1 LQNAPRIYLTADRHW
16 DPYSPIL
23 QIKEEQAS
31 RVKPPAPR
39 LPVTSVHHLSPN
51 NIATWRQ
58 SSSATTSPEPNHAHG
73 DSIYGDHDSRM
84 YERVV
89 ASVNVAAD
97 DCAGDGLEGHA
108 DPDVYSDEHRA
119 ICSLH
124 SSERVSTLTPEI
136 LTKRWGIGLEASKS
150 TLQAT
155 TQAGIRNVFAPGER
169 KLRFRTDHLK
179 YPHLKTTMYTDT
191 MFARVPAIGG
201 KKASQVYT
209 NGSGYDFFFPIE
221 KREKAITTIQTLVE
235 NIGAPQTLVS
245 DGAGELRG
253 KEWMAECRRLGI
265 ISKVTVP
272 HSPWQNLAEASIRE
286 FKKNVR
292 RHMRRSNSPRK
303 FWDYC
308 GVWCAAIRRLTSMGK
323 LDNRTP
329 TEVVTGTTP
338 DISQYALFDWY
349 EPVRQWDVKADFPD
363 EKKILG
369 RFLGIAEHCTEEMS
383 FLILSDTGRVTIRK
397 SVWAIPPDE
406 KRSDKFKEELKAF
419 DASIAKIHGDGQSCS
434 P

>member
-1 LQNAPRIYLTADRHW
+1 MTT
-16 DPYSPIL
+16 
-23 QIKEEQAS
+23 
-31 RVKPPAPR
+31 PAM
-39 LPVTSVHHLSPN
+39 VSKDT
-51 NIATWRQ
+51 
-58 SSSATTSPEPNHAHG
+58 
-73 DSIYGDHDSRM
+73 
-84 YERVV
+84 
-89 ASVNVAAD
+89 
-97 DCAGDGLEGHA
+97 
-108 DPDVYSDEHRA
+108 

-136 LTKRWGIGLEASKS
+136 LAKRWGIGLEASKS

-155 TQAGIRNVFAPGER
+155 TQAGIRNVFAPGKR

-209 NGSGYDFFFPIE
+209 NGSGNDFFFPVE

-235 NIGAPQTLVS
+235 GIGAPQTLVS
-245 DGAGELRG
+245 DGAGELRS
-253 KEWMAECRRLGI
+253 KEWKAECRRLGI
-265 ISKVTVP
+265 VSKVTVP

-292 RHMRRSNSPRK
+292 RHMRRSGSPRK

-308 GVWCAAIRRLTSMGK
+308 GIWCAAIRRLTSMAK

-363 EKKILG
+363 ERKILG
-369 RFLGIAEHCTEEMS
+369 RFLGVVEHCTEEMS
-383 FLILSDTGRVTIRK
+383 FIILSANGKVTLKK
-397 SVWAIPPDE
+397 SAWAIPPDE
-406 KRSDKFKEELKAF
+406 RRSDKFKEELKAF
-419 DASIAKIHGDGQSCS
+419 DAAVAKIHGDGVAFNPALPEHIQDTSIFENDNDVDEPVEPNGPDLVRPELDQFS
-434 P
+434 DISHEAYDNYLNAQIKRAKGDQLHQGTVVGRVRDHNGNPVG